1 MNVSDKIYRIR
12 GNLHLAASDS
22 AGHELWRD
30 AGKNLIVQSGYEAL
44 ADCFTGNPNAAVSH
58 VEVGTNGENP
68 ALTDKSITNPVRIAA
83 QITAKGAEGLRLDFT
98 IGYELANGIPIREFG
113 IVTKDGRLF
122 SRKVRAAIEK
132 TEAMTIVG
140 QWDIDF

>member
-1 MNVSDKIYRIR
+1 MNITEKIYRIR
-12 GNLHLAASDS
+12 GNLNLTAYDS

-30 AGKNLIVQSGYEAL
+30 AGKNLIVRSGYETL
-44 ADCFTGNPNAAVSH
+44 ADCITGNPDAAISH
-58 VEVGTNGENP
+58 VEIGTNGGNP
-68 ALTDKSITNPVRIAA
+68 MLTDKSITDPVRIAT
-83 QITAKGAEGLRLDFT
+83 QITAKGAEGFRLDFT
-98 IGYELANGIPIREFG
+98 IGYEFANGMSIREFG